1 MKKNILIICVFVFLL
16 AISNTSFAFNLYGW
30 WKSDECNS
38 SLRIIKFDE
47 GYFHKDKYK
56 NPYKILK
63 SSNNM
68 IEALFEF
75 TPTYSDKVVIKIN
88 NDDNITI
95 SYPSEDT
102 FTYRRITDDTSI
114 SKEKAMEMAGKN

>member
-1 MKKNILIICVFVFLL
+1 
-16 AISNTSFAFNLYGW
+16 
-30 WKSDECNS
+30 
-38 SLRIIKFDE
+38 
-47 GYFHKDKYK
+47 
-56 NPYKILK
+56 
-63 SSNNM
+63 M